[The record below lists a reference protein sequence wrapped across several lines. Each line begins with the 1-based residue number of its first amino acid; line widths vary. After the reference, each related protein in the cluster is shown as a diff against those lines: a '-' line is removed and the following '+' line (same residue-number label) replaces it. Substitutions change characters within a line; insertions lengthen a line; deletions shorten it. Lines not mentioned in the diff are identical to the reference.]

1 MDKKYYTIPEYA
13 KILGLSR
20 ISVYN
25 KVKKGRIKA
34 HRAGKMF
41 LIPRSEAEVDTK
53 MVDEAVKKTVKEY
66 GEVLKKLGNE

>member
-13 KILGLSR
+13 KMLGISR

-25 KVKKGRIKA
+25 RVKKGRIKA
-34 HRAGKMF
+34 HRAGKIF
-41 LIPRSEAEVDTK
+41 LIPVSEAEVDTK

>member
-20 ISVYN
+20 ISVYQR
-25 KVKKGRIKA
+25 VKKGQIKA
-34 HRAGKMF
+34 HRAGKMY
-41 LIPRSEAEVDTK
+41 LIPKAETEVDKK
-53 MVDEAVKKTVKEY
+53 MVDEAVKKTVKDY